1 MGRRRLRKRAND
13 EGSVDKRS
21 RSAKETEG
29 YGRTQAQAI
38 AKLDELKIR
47 LAQSLPPKPTRK
59 RSSFQRIRNHANI
72 PKIRLH
78 DLRHS
83 AATILKMDGRDFW
96 PSCGKRP
103 AQKHK
108 LKRN

>member
-47 LAQSLPPKPTRK
+47 LAQSLPPKPTRN
-59 RSSFQRIRNHANI
+59 RSSFQRN
-72 PKIRLH
+72 PKSREHPEDPPSRSAPFGRH
-78 DLRHS
+78 DLE
-83 AATILKMDGRDFW
+83 DGWTGFL
-96 PSCGKRP
+96 
-103 AQKHK
+103 AQ
-108 LKRN
+108 LR